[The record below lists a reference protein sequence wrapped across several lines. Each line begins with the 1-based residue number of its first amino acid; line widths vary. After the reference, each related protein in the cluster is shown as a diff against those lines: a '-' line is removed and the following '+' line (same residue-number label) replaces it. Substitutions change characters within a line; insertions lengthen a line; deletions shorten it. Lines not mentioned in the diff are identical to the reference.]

1 MMYLVQKIIRNRNTI
16 LVMAVV
22 AGMLFGNLAEPLE
35 PYTIWVLALV
45 MLVSTTGISFKSLV
59 PFSNTLKIFGAG
71 ILFNYVVFSAMA
83 ILLAWLLFPVGPYFM
98 GFVVI
103 AFSPPGIAVIPF
115 SQILHGNSNYTIL
128 ATLGSYIA
136 AVLILPWVFDLFPT
150 ESSLQ
155 RTDILI
161 FLTKIIVVP
170 LILSRLLLIKPIKPY
185 VEKSRGRI
193 TDWGFAFIIF
203 VAVGLNRH
211 VFYEFSDV
219 LFKSILLLFALTF
232 VLGYIYDKL
241 NRKFHW
247 VDAKTEVSQ
256 NLLLTIKSSGFTAT
270 TSLALFGKEA
280 AIPSAVMAI
289 MVLVYLI
296 YLSLK

>member
-1 MMYLVQKIIRNRNTI
+1 
-16 LVMAVV
+16 MAVV
-22 AGMLFGNLAEPLE
+22 AGMLFGNVATPLE

-71 ILFNYVVFSAMA
+71 ILFNYVVFASIA
-83 ILLAWLLFPVGPYFM
+83 ILLAWMLFPAGPYFM

-136 AVLILPWVFDLFPT
+136 AVFILPWVFDLFPA

-155 RTDILI
+155 RMDILV
-161 FLTKIIVVP
+161 FLLKIIVAP
-170 LILSRLLLIKPIKPY
+170 LILSRFLLIKPIRPY

-211 VFYEFSDV
+211 VFFEFSDV
-219 LFKSILLLFALTF
+219 LLKSVLLLFVLTF
-232 VLGYIYDKL
+232 VLGFLYNKL

-247 VDAKTEVSQ
+247 VDLKTEVSQ